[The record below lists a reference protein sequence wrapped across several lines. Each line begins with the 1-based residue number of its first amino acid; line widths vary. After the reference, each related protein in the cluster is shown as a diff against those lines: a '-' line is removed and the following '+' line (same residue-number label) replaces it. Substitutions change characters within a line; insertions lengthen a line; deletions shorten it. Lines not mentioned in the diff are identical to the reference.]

1 MAIKIEKNTSSDAE
15 SNDVSILSKIES
27 ILSKDFELFGSKF
40 SDKKKEFFYHEIY
53 ILLSAGIDIKSALE
67 LLKDD
72 AQKNDKKLYDSIYNN
87 IISGGSLSEAL
98 KHHEN
103 IFTPYEYY
111 SIKIGEETGKLTQVL
126 KEIADFFNK
135 KIKQKRQITSSLTYP
150 VIVLITAMG
159 AVFFMI
165 RFIVPMFSDV
175 FLRFKGDLPF
185 ITKLIITFSAFIS
198 KYLWVFLFIIIS
210 ITLFIINQKQKLYFR
225 KYSSLL
231 ILKIPFVNEL
241 VRKIYLTRLCQS
253 LSLLT
258 ASKVPL
264 VNSISLVQKMINFY
278 PVEISLLEIEKNLIK
293 GQALHVSMQ
302 KFKVYDKRIISLIKV
317 AEETNQLEIMFG
329 KIAQQYS
336 DEIEH
341 KSSVIGNMLE
351 PIIIIFLGIVVA
363 VILISMYLPLFEL
376 SNGINI

>member
-15 SNDVSILSKIES
+15 SNDVSILAKIES